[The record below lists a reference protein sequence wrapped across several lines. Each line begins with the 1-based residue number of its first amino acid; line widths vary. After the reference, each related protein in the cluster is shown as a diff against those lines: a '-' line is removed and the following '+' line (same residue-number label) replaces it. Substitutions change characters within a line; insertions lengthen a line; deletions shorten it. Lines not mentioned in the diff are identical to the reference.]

1 MTTNRIL
8 SLSSLSIKLV
18 SVLCIVFASSVIIG
32 QNPFE
37 LKGRV
42 TSASPIN
49 TADSVMS
56 TTNKSQFDSLSD
68 TSTITPINAE
78 SNFNSLKEKNP
89 FEVNHVPIRVK
100 STPKIGNIELEIK
113 PKISN
118 SFIFWVMLFSWA
130 LLALVL
136 ANRREI
142 VSKLIKSTFNQ
153 NILKLTKREEGERL
167 SLHFFIMYS
176 VFFINLSVFIY
187 LIIKHYSVINS
198 IKIWFYLLMAVTLV
212 YITRHIT
219 LRFIGWLFPIEKEM
233 SLFSFMIM
241 LLNLLG
247 GLLLIPFNLAMAF
260 GSEVLFTPALIG
272 AGIILGLLLLIRYTR
287 GFFITA
293 NMISSNVLLFFIYL
307 CAVEIMPILVGYR
320 LISTFS

>member
-1 MTTNRIL
+1 MSFSMI
-8 SLSSLSIKLV
+8 
-18 SVLCIVFASSVIIG
+18 A

-37 LKGRV
+37 VKGRV
-42 TSASPIN
+42 VRSSTDNIS
-49 TADSVMS
+49 DSSSVALY
-56 TTNKSQFDSLSD
+56 KSESDSLTD
-68 TSTITPINAE
+68 TTMVVPITAE
-78 SNFNSLKEKNP
+78 GTFKSLKEKNP

-100 STPKIGNIELEIK
+100 SAPKLGNIDLDIK
-113 PKISN
+113 PKVSN
-118 SFIFWVMLFSWA
+118 SFIFYVMLFSWA

-142 VSKLIKSTFNQ
+142 LSKLVKSTFNE
-153 NILKLTKREEGERL
+153 NVLKLTKREEGERF
-167 SLHFFIMYS
+167 SLHFFIMYG

-187 LIIKHYSVINS
+187 LVVKHYTNLNS
-198 IKIWFYLLMAVTLV
+198 ILVWFYMLTAVTMIYV
-212 YITRHIT
+212 IRHFT

-260 GSEVLFTPALIG
+260 GSELLFFPALIG
-272 AGIILGLLLLIRYTR
+272 ASILLGLLLLIRYTR

-293 NMISSNVLLFFIYL
+293 NMIGSNVLLFFIYL

-320 LISTFS
+320 LLSTF

>member
-1 MTTNRIL
+1 MY
-8 SLSSLSIKLV
+8 S
-18 SVLCIVFASSVIIG
+18 

-37 LKGRV
+37 VKSRINK
-42 TSASPIN
+42 SPKPTI
-49 TADSVMS
+49 ADSSGLAPANTPVDS
-56 TTNKSQFDSLSD
+56 LKDTTN
-68 TSTITPINAE
+68 ITPVSAE
-78 SNFNSLKEKNP
+78 STFKALKEKNP
-89 FEVNHVPIRVK
+89 FEVNHIPLRVK
-100 STPKIGNIELEIK
+100 STPKIGTIDLDIK
-113 PKISN
+113 PKVSN

-142 VSKLIKSTFNQ
+142 LSKLVKSTFNE
-153 NILKLTKREEGERL
+153 NVLKLTKREEGERF
-167 SLHFFIMYS
+167 SLHFFIMYA

-187 LIIKHYSVINS
+187 LIVKHFSNLDS
-198 IKIWFYLLMAVTLV
+198 ILIWFYMLMAVTAI
-212 YITRHIT
+212 YIVRHFT
-219 LRFIGWLFPIEKEM
+219 LHFIGWLFPIEKEM

-260 GSEVLFTPALIG
+260 GSEVLFIPALVVASIL
-272 AGIILGLLLLIRYTR
+272 LGLLLLIRYTR

-293 NMISSNVLLFFIYL
+293 NLIVSNVLLFFIYL

-320 LISTFS
+320 LLSTFS